1 MGLFDKLKS
10 LVSDDKKDTGTIE
23 IIAPLS
29 GEIVNIEDVPDVVF
43 AEKIVG
49 DGIAIKPTGN
59 KMVAPVD
66 GTIGKIFETNHAFS
80 IESDSGV
87 ELFVHFGIDTVEL
100 KGEGFKRIAEEGQRV
115 KVGDTVIEFDLPLL
129 EEKAKSTL
137 TPVVIS
143 NMDEIKVEIC
153 FSELDESQLKEH
165 DHTFFELVY
174 ILSGTGIQWINN
186 NKFPYHDGHLFM
198 ITPGDIHSFDIHTTT
213 KFVYIK
219 FNDIY
224 IHSAVFGTE
233 NIQRLEFILQHA
245 NHRPGC
251 ILRNQ
256 TDKLLVK
263 PMIEA
268 IIREY
273 VNRNIYSSEIITQL
287 INTIV
292 IVVARNIAMFL
303 PEQINENSEEKSLN
317 ILQYIQSNI
326 CYPEKI
332 KTKAISQ
339 HFGISPNYL
348 GRYFKKQTNETMQQY
363 ILNYK
368 MKMVESRLLHSEMR
382 ISEIVEELGFTDE
395 SHLNRLFKRY
405 KDCNPTDF
413 RKKHRGQ

>member
-1 MGLFDKLKS
+1 M
-10 LVSDDKKDTGTIE
+10 
-23 IIAPLS
+23 
-29 GEIVNIEDVPDVVF
+29 
-43 AEKIVG
+43 
-49 DGIAIKPTGN
+49 
-59 KMVAPVD
+59 
-66 GTIGKIFETNHAFS
+66 
-80 IESDSGV
+80 
-87 ELFVHFGIDTVEL
+87 
-100 KGEGFKRIAEEGQRV
+100 KRENLHQP
-115 KVGDTVIEFDLPLL
+115 F
-129 EEKAKSTL
+129 
-137 TPVVIS
+137 
-143 NMDEIKVEIC
+143 EIC

-224 IHSAVFGTE
+224 IHSAVFGAE

-292 IVVARNIAMFL
+292 IVVARNITMFL
-303 PEQINENSEEKSLN
+303 PEQIDENSEEKSLN

-332 KTKAISQ
+332 KVKAISQ
-339 HFGISPNYL
+339 HFGISPIIL
-348 GRYFKKQTNETMQQY
+348 GDTSK
-363 ILNYK
+363 
-368 MKMVESRLLHSEMR
+368 SRLTRPCSS
-382 ISEIVEELGFTDE
+382 IS
-395 SHLNRLFKRY
+395 
-405 KDCNPTDF
+405 
-413 RKKHRGQ
+413 

>member
-1 MGLFDKLKS
+1 MKRENLHQPF
-10 LVSDDKKDTGTIE
+10 E
-23 IIAPLS
+23 IS
-29 GEIVNIEDVPDVVF
+29 
-43 AEKIVG
+43 
-49 DGIAIKPTGN
+49 
-59 KMVAPVD
+59 
-66 GTIGKIFETNHAFS
+66 
-80 IESDSGV
+80 
-87 ELFVHFGIDTVEL
+87 
-100 KGEGFKRIAEEGQRV
+100 
-115 KVGDTVIEFDLPLL
+115 
-129 EEKAKSTL
+129 
-137 TPVVIS
+137 
-143 NMDEIKVEIC
+143 
-153 FSELDESQLKEH
+153 FSELDESQLQEH

-174 ILSGTGIQWINN
+174 ILSGTGVQWINN
-186 NKFPYHDGHLFM
+186 NKFLYHDGHLFM
-198 ITPGDIHSFDIHTTT
+198 ITPGDTHSFDIHTTT

-224 IHSAVFGTE
+224 IHSAVLGTE
-233 NIQRLEFILQHA
+233 NIRRLEFILQHA

-292 IVVARNIAMFL
+292 IIVARNIALFL
-303 PEQINENSEEKSLN
+303 PEQIDENSEDKSLN

-326 CYPEKI
+326 CFPEKI
-332 KTKAISQ
+332 KARTISQ

-363 ILNYK
+363 IFNYK

-382 ISEIVEELGFTDE
+382 INEIVEELGFTDE
-395 SHLNRLFKRY
+395 SPKAATLLILEKSTGDNFL
-405 KDCNPTDF
+405 
-413 RKKHRGQ
+413 